1 MITWYSTY
9 TNADKRNKH
18 HEVWVL
24 KKQWSK
30 RNSHISWDFNRYNEV
45 IYPHQTMYI
54 LSNINIHIMHLLVCW
69 YVHLHVICSNLY
81 NNTTPWQHS
90 KLEDIFPVRGL
101 PLLLSV
107 NHQVVA
113 EKNRGSLC
121 LKIAQTFQNTYLR
134 FPSHSQDSKRR
145 RGWWRVGLH
154 VITTFKK
161 ANPTRPP

>member
-1 MITWYSTY
+1 
-9 TNADKRNKH
+9 
-18 HEVWVL
+18 
-24 KKQWSK
+24 
-30 RNSHISWDFNRYNEV
+30 
-45 IYPHQTMYI
+45 
-54 LSNINIHIMHLLVCW
+54 MHLLVYW

-161 ANPTRPP
+161 QIQLGPPSKTRIFRALIWAPANRWRDNFQWPFPGESDLKWQQVNASWLEDPSKTDYL